1 MAPSFCDKHGPMLTS
16 LAEYQEPAYPAFK
29 AGEEGVRED
38 HRLALWMI
46 DSRVAYAEERRS
58 SQAPACL
65 GGEG

>member
-1 MAPSFCDKHGPMLTS
+1 MLTS